1 MPRVTEITSDGG
13 NAILETE
20 FASERELFGDILN
33 PSRVLGHCPPILRAA
48 KQLYASFEESGLL
61 PASLLALVYTRVAS
75 INGCPF

>member
-13 NAILETE
+13 NAILEAE